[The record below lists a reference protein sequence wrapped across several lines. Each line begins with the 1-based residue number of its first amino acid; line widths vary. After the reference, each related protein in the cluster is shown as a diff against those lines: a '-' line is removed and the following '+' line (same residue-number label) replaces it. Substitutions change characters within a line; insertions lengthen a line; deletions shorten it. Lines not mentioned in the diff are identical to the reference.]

1 MATQT
6 IQNLPPQYVQ
16 DIGKDYATQLAGLT
30 GIALDTSRFAP
41 QVAGQD
47 PLQQQAYN
55 LTQSGIGAYQPYITQ
70 AAAYSGPQAYQS
82 FMSPYQ
88 QDVIDASLAE
98 FDRQA
103 AKGLAGIGQTAA
115 MSGNLGGGREGVM
128 RSE

>member
-30 GIALDTSRFAP
+30 SIPLDTDRLAP

-55 LTQSGIGAYQPYITQ
+55 LAGQGVGAYQPYLTQ
-70 AAAYSGPQAYQS
+70 QAAYSGPQAYQG
-82 FMSPYQ
+82 FESPYQ
-88 QDVIDASLAE
+88 QDVINATMSE
-98 FDRQA
+98 FDKQTQA
-103 AKGLAGIGQTAA
+103 GLTGIGQQAA
-115 MSGNLGGGREGVM
+115 MSGNLGSG
-128 RSE
+128 S